1 MVTSDDLSEFKGGTI
16 HLIEQA
22 ENLVRLGHRVTIYA
36 PSGGRLPRACTADI
50 RYLPAPLSGWIRQ
63 GIFDFFLFLTLF
75 LACLR
80 GCVSIIHVRQMG
92 YSISTLTAAKLW
104 RIPHV
109 LEVNGILRDEMP
121 DLSKVRGFWLDI
133 CARFNLKRSH
143 AYTTTTSEHIER
155 LEELYDVD
163 RSKATVIPC
172 GVNVELFGPGDKNAA
187 RRELAIPQDDFVLIR
202 VGSLYSWGGVDRL
215 LAGLGR
221 LGGRIENWRL
231 MLVGD
236 GAERQALEAYAK
248 KLNIAEMVGFVGFVD
263 YALVP
268 QYLVASDV
276 GVVFYTPTRSVPGD
290 PMKIYEYMACGLP
303 VLASSFPRYGDLVLD
318 AGAGLVVDSE
328 DPLALADAVVQMA
341 TAPEKR
347 RAFGEAGVR
356 AAADHSWLARTRVLE
371 TVLLQQIG
379 DDGDG

>member
-1 MVTSDDLSEFKGGTI
+1 MVTSDDLSQFKGGTI

-104 RIPHV
+104 KIPHV

-133 CARFNLKRSH
+133 CALFNLKRSH

-155 LEELYDVD
+155 LEELYDAD

-172 GVNVELFGPGDKNAA
+172 GVNVELFRPGDKNAA
-187 RRELAIPQDDFVLIR
+187 RRELAIPQDDFVLIH
-202 VGSLYSWGGVDRL
+202 VGSLYNWRGVERL
-215 LAGLGR
+215 LEGLAR
-221 LGGRIENWRL
+221 IGGRIESWRL
-231 MLVGD
+231 LLVGD
-236 GAERQALEAYAK
+236 GAERPALEACAK
-248 KLNIAEMVGFVGFVD
+248 QLGIAEMVGFVGLVD

-268 QYLVASDV
+268 HYLVASDI

-328 DPLALADAVVQMA
+328 DPLALAEAVVQMA

-356 AAADHSWLARTRVLE
+356 AAADHSWLTRTRVLE